1 MKVTTR
7 LILKGLISYITK
19 WNTYKHLDTLSNI
32 TRLLQSVYFVNRWF
46 NNMSPVQLVQ
56 QLNQIASPLSA
67 QQVTDLQTLVA
78 QLNPV
83 QQAWVS
89 GYLAA
94 SANAAMPSAQT
105 TSLAPQANEASV
117 LTILYGSQT
126 GNAKG
131 VANQLKEQAEAKGI
145 TVKLVNMSDYKTS
158 QLKKEKFIVVAV
170 STYGEGEP
178 PEDAENLHAF
188 LASKKAPKLNG
199 VKVAV
204 IGLGDTS
211 YEFFC
216 QTAIDFEQRFNALGA
231 DTLVTRAEL
240 DVDYEEQATQ
250 WISGA
255 VEAFE
260 PEFKSNNQ
268 AGAQVIPMSGFA
280 AAHANSSQY
289 NKQNPFA
296 AELSLSQKITGRD
309 STKDVRHVEI
319 SLEESGITYQPGDA
333 LGVYFLNDEK
343 LVDAALA
350 QTGLQGDEQ
359 VTVGQETLTVRQ
371 ALIEKLELT
380 QSYPGFV
387 EKYAS
392 ATNNKQLLALTEDK
406 ATLREYIEARQI
418 FDVIAQNP
426 AKLDAQVLVDCARKL
441 QARLYSIAS
450 SQAEVEEEVHLT
462 IGLVEFDAFDSEHLG
477 GCSGYLA
484 RRAEEGASIKVFVEH
499 NDNFRLPVDNN
510 TPVIMVGPGTGI
522 APFRAFLQERDAREA
537 EGENWLFFGNPH
549 FTQDFLYQVE
559 LQGYV
564 KSGLLTKI
572 DLAFSRDQAEKVYV
586 QDRLR
591 EQGEQVFAWLEKGA
605 HFYICGDANRMA
617 KDVHQVLLEIVTTFG
632 GKNEEQAEQ
641 YLKDLRSANRYQKDV
656 Y

>member
-1 MKVTTR
+1 M
-7 LILKGLISYITK
+7 L
-19 WNTYKHLDTLSNI
+19 LS
-32 TRLLQSVYFVNRWF
+32 
-46 NNMSPVQLVQ
+46 QLSAA
-56 QLNQIASPLSA
+56 ASPLT
-67 QQVTDLQTLVA
+67 QEQVQKLQGLVA
-78 QLNPV
+78 ELNPI

-94 SANAAMPSAQT
+94 NANTAALSGVVGGQ
-105 TSLAPQANEASV
+105 APAAGEAAA

-131 VANQLKEQAEAKGI
+131 VANQLKAAAEAKGLA
-145 TVKLVNMSDYKTS
+145 VKLVNMADYKPA
-158 QLKKEKFIVVAV
+158 QLKKEKFIAVAV

-188 LASKKAPKLNG
+188 LASKKAPKLDG

-204 IGLGDTS
+204 IGLGDSS

-216 QTAIDFEQRFNALGA
+216 QTAIDFEERFKALGA
-231 DTLVTRAEL
+231 ETVVARADL
-240 DVDYEEQATQ
+240 DVDYEDQATA
-250 WISGA
+250 WIGGA
-255 VEAFE
+255 VDAFE
-260 PEFKSNNQ
+260 PELKAQSQ
-268 AGAQVIPMSGFA
+268 GSAQVIPMAGFGA
-280 AAHANSSQY
+280 APAQSQY
-289 NKQNPFA
+289 TKQNPFA
-296 AELSLSQKITGRD
+296 AELSVVQKITGRD
-309 STKDVRHVEI
+309 STKDVRHIEI
-319 SLEESGITYQPGDA
+319 SLEGSDITYLPGDS
-333 LGVYFLNDEK
+333 LGVYFLNDEA
-343 LVDAALA
+343 LVD
-350 QTGLQGDEQ
+350 
-359 VTVGQETLTVRQ
+359 ETLTLLNIDGATEITLGEETLSIRT

-387 EKYAS
+387 EKYAQ
-392 ATNNKQLLALTEDK
+392 ATNNAELLKLVEDK
-406 ATLREYIEARQI
+406 AAMREYIEARQI
-418 FDVIAQNP
+418 FDIIKQNP
-426 AKLDAQVLVDCARKL
+426 SDISAQDLVNCLRKL

-462 IGLVEFDAFDSEHLG
+462 VGLVEFDAFGEKHFG

-484 RRAEEGASIKVFVEH
+484 HRAEEGVQVKVFSEH
-499 NDNFRLPVDNN
+499 NDNFRLPSDDN

-559 LQGYV
+559 IQGYV
-564 KSGLLTKI
+564 KSGLLNKV

-591 EQGEQVFAWLEKGA
+591 EKGEEVFAWLEKGA

-617 KDVHQVLLEIVTTFG
+617 KDVHQALIDIIKAHG
-632 GKNEEQAEQ
+632 GKDDEQAES
-641 YLKDLRSANRYQKDV
+641 YLKELRSNNRYQKDV

>member
-1 MKVTTR
+1 M
-7 LILKGLISYITK
+7 L
-19 WNTYKHLDTLSNI
+19 LS
-32 TRLLQSVYFVNRWF
+32 
-46 NNMSPVQLVQ
+46 QLSAA
-56 QLNQIASPLSA
+56 ASPLT
-67 QQVTDLQTLVA
+67 QEQVQKLQGLVA
-78 QLNPV
+78 ELNPI

-94 SANAAMPSAQT
+94 NANTAALSGVVGDQ
-105 TSLAPQANEASV
+105 APAAGEAAA

-131 VANQLKEQAEAKGI
+131 VANQLKAAAEAKGLA
-145 TVKLVNMSDYKTS
+145 VKLVNMADYKPA
-158 QLKKEKFIVVAV
+158 QLKKEKFIAVAV

-188 LASKKAPKLNG
+188 LASKKAPKLDG

-204 IGLGDTS
+204 IGLGDSS

-216 QTAIDFEQRFNALGA
+216 QTAIDFEERFKALGA
-231 DTLVTRAEL
+231 ETVVARADL
-240 DVDYEEQATQ
+240 DVDYEDQAAA
-250 WISGA
+250 WIGGA
-255 VEAFE
+255 VDAFE
-260 PEFKSNNQ
+260 PELKTQSQ
-268 AGAQVIPMSGFA
+268 GSAQVIPMAGFGA
-280 AAHANSSQY
+280 APAQSQY
-289 NKQNPFA
+289 TKQNPFA
-296 AELSLSQKITGRD
+296 AELSVVQKITGRD
-309 STKDVRHVEI
+309 STKDVRHIEI
-319 SLEESGITYQPGDA
+319 SLEGSDITYLPGDS
-333 LGVYFLNDEK
+333 LGVYFLNDEA
-343 LVDAALA
+343 LVD
-350 QTGLQGDEQ
+350 
-359 VTVGQETLTVRQ
+359 ETLALLNIDGATEITLGEETLSIRT

-387 EKYAS
+387 EKYAQ
-392 ATNNKQLLALTEDK
+392 ATNNEELLKLVEDK
-406 ATLREYIEARQI
+406 AAMRVYIEARQI
-418 FDVIAQNP
+418 FDIIKQNP
-426 AKLDAQVLVDCARKL
+426 SDISAQDLANSLRKL

-462 IGLVEFDAFDSEHLG
+462 VGLVEFDAFGEKHFG

-484 RRAEEGASIKVFVEH
+484 HRAEEGVQVKVFSEH
-499 NDNFRLPVDNN
+499 NDNFRLPSDDS

-559 LQGYV
+559 IQGYV
-564 KSGLLTKI
+564 KSGLLNNV

-591 EQGEQVFAWLEKGA
+591 EKGEEVFAWLEKGA

-617 KDVHQVLLEIVTTFG
+617 KDVHQALIDIIKAHG
-632 GKNEEQAEQ
+632 GKDDEQAES
-641 YLKDLRSANRYQKDV
+641 YLKALRSNNRYQKDV

>member
-1 MKVTTR
+1 M
-7 LILKGLISYITK
+7 L
-19 WNTYKHLDTLSNI
+19 LS
-32 TRLLQSVYFVNRWF
+32 
-46 NNMSPVQLVQ
+46 QLSAA
-56 QLNQIASPLSA
+56 ASPLT
-67 QQVTDLQTLVA
+67 QEQVQKLQGLVA
-78 QLNPV
+78 ELNPI

-94 SANAAMPSAQT
+94 NANTAALSGVVGGQ
-105 TSLAPQANEASV
+105 APAAGEAAA

-131 VANQLKEQAEAKGI
+131 VANQLKAAAEAKGLA
-145 TVKLVNMSDYKTS
+145 VKLVNMADYKPA
-158 QLKKEKFIVVAV
+158 QLKKEKFIAVAV

-188 LASKKAPKLNG
+188 LASKKAPKLDG

-204 IGLGDTS
+204 IGLGDSS

-216 QTAIDFEQRFNALGA
+216 QTAIDFEERFKALGA
-231 DTLVTRAEL
+231 ETVVARADL
-240 DVDYEEQATQ
+240 DVDYEDQATA
-250 WISGA
+250 WIGGA
-255 VEAFE
+255 VDAFE
-260 PEFKSNNQ
+260 PELKAQSQ
-268 AGAQVIPMSGFA
+268 GSAQVIPMAGFGA
-280 AAHANSSQY
+280 APAQSQY
-289 NKQNPFA
+289 TKQNPFA
-296 AELSLSQKITGRD
+296 AELSVVQKITGRD
-309 STKDVRHVEI
+309 STKDVRHIEI
-319 SLEESGITYQPGDA
+319 SLEGSDITYLPGDS
-333 LGVYFLNDEK
+333 LGVYFLNDEA
-343 LVDAALA
+343 LVD
-350 QTGLQGDEQ
+350 
-359 VTVGQETLTVRQ
+359 ETLALLNIDGATEITLGEETLSIRT

-387 EKYAS
+387 EKYAQ
-392 ATNNKQLLALTEDK
+392 ATNNAELLKLVEDK
-406 ATLREYIEARQI
+406 AAMREYIEARQI
-418 FDVIAQNP
+418 FDIIKQNP
-426 AKLDAQVLVDCARKL
+426 SDISAQDLANSLRKL

-462 IGLVEFDAFDSEHLG
+462 VGLVEFDAFGEKHFG

-484 RRAEEGASIKVFVEH
+484 HRAEEGVQVKVFSEH
-499 NDNFRLPVDNN
+499 NDNFRLPSDDN

-522 APFRAFLQERDAREA
+522 APFRAFLQERDARGA

-559 LQGYV
+559 IQGYV
-564 KSGLLTKI
+564 KSGLLNKV

-591 EQGEQVFAWLEKGA
+591 EKGEEVFAWLEKGA

-617 KDVHQVLLEIVTTFG
+617 KDVHQALIDIIKAHG
-632 GKNEEQAEQ
+632 GKDDEQAES
-641 YLKDLRSANRYQKDV
+641 YLKELRSNNRYQKDV